1 MTQFE
6 RIKGMDID
14 EMALFIFVNFQTD
27 EWFNPIVEGRTMLHE
42 NDVKEWLES
51 EVEGE

>member
-14 EMALFIFVNFQTD
+14 EMALFIFANFQTD
-27 EWFNPIVEGRTMLHE
+27 EWFNPIVEDQIMFHE

-51 EVEGE
+51 EVDTE